1 MRVASGAVRQARGA
15 LDLSA
20 ALEEAQEQLDWGTEI
35 DDLRS
40 AAWGL
45 EMLNPAHPLIRP
57 LDLKIARLRSAEIP
71 RSGPPVPRV

>member
-1 MRVASGAVRQARGA
+1 MRVASGAVRQTRGA

-35 DDLRS
+35 DALRS
-40 AAWGL
+40 AAWAL
-45 EMLNPAHPLIRP
+45 EMLNPAHPLIRR